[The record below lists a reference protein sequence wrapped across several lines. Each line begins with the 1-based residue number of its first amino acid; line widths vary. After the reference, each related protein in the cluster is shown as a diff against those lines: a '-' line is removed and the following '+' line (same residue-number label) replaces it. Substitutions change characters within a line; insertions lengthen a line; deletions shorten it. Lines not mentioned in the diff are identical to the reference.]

1 MLCKKTTFLAII
13 QHYDSM
19 SEFLASLQQHPY
31 LKHRSPPLLICYSDP
46 ELQGIVITQCNEALY
61 QSSILLCKNSLKANK
76 TCFLLESHI
85 SKIPFPAKEKKKCI
99 PLTEFFQNVKLDRH
113 TIECGN
119 SRFLKEQKGDHLVS
133 LFMRQKVNRM
143 THVN

>member
-1 MLCKKTTFLAII
+1 MLCKKNPFLAII

-76 TCFLLESHI
+76 TCFSLESHI
-85 SKIPFPAKEKKKCI
+85 SKIPFPAKEKKKMYTSYSIFSKCQAGQ
-99 PLTEFFQNVKLDRH
+99 TYNRQH
-113 TIECGN
+113 TIQ
-119 SRFLKEQKGDHLVS
+119 QKGDNLVS

>member
-76 TCFLLESHI
+76 TCFSLESHI
-85 SKIPFPAKEKKKCI
+85 SKIPFPAKEKKKCT

-113 TIECGN
+113 TIDN
-119 SRFLKEQKGDHLVS
+119 IQYNRKGIIWYHYLCDKRS
-133 LFMRQKVNRM
+133 
-143 THVN
+143 TE